1 MADVFC
7 FFFAELEDRKQLL
20 TERDKLSKQLEK
32 TWKELEKTRKD
43 LEKVKTEVGRFKEEE
58 KAKKETRKKA
68 FSKVAAVSKPK
79 TLSVTEESLTEK
91 VSDSE

>member
-1 MADVFC
+1 M
-7 FFFAELEDRKQLL
+7 
-20 TERDKLSKQLEK
+20 TERNKLSKQLEK

-43 LEKVKTEVGRFKEEE
+43 LQKANSEVGRFKKEEE

-68 FSKVAAVSKPK
+68 FSKVAVVSKPK
-79 TLSVTEESLTEK
+79 TVSVTEESLTEM